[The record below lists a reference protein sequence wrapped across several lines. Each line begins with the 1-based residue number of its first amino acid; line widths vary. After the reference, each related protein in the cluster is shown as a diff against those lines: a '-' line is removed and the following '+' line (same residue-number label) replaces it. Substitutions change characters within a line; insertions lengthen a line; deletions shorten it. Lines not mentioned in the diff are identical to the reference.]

1 MPQLLLA
8 LRQAGTQD
16 FYRQYHYALL
26 RVIGGPTPAVRR
38 GIPTFAPSPTKAGPL
53 LRRSRRSTS
62 LAVTTCDALED
73 MERGAGQVGGV
84 MVPMAEYYFIP
95 PLPPNVRGGR
105 LPERIAGEGVDLPA
119 PPATVDDTG
128 TFYMFA
134 GAGDRFPGAWQT
146 IPVVD
151 PGSRGTEHRCSDNF
165 ARLAMSFVEIGAKEH
180 FPTPTVRALIMAHEV
195 PTHRFVDDYVDIIRR
210 VVELVGPEQAEGAT
224 MIHDVVPRGDV
235 LRCCCGLSPATYFV
249 DDVNGSTNS
258 WRPAKEHVIQGIVV
272 SICRDGVVLQP
283 TPPRLSLGL
292 QAALTSLQ
300 SLLSAIQPKIM
311 PHIDDGAPAA
321 LIYAS
326 YDCGTAASDFPDHL
340 ATRKVFIYVL
350 EFRPLHF
357 AVNEAAD
364 ELVNYG
370 ARRQGAGELDLDIT
384 GDREE

>member
-210 VVELVGPEQAEGAT
+210 VVELVGPEQAEA
-224 MIHDVVPRGDV
+224 
-235 LRCCCGLSPATYFV
+235 LRVS
-249 DDVNGSTNS
+249 N
-258 WRPAKEHVIQGIVV
+258 WPAKEHVIQGIVV

-384 GDREE
+384 GDREEAAKRKRLHTYPELAVARRCKLVVLALEVGG